1 MTLPPA
7 PFADTAMTASN
18 ASGGVEGARPSRSVA
33 APLVPDRG
41 AAGASPAHLSAAGV
55 DRRAVSH
62 RQQLCRRSRA
72 GAAAAPTNRLLP

>member
-7 PFADTAMTASN
+7 PFAGMATMASN
-18 ASGGVEGARPSRSVA
+18 ASEGVKGARPTRSVA
-33 APLVPDRG
+33 MLVPDRD
-41 AAGASPAHLSAAGV
+41 AAGASPAHLSAAAV

-62 RQQLCRRSRA
+62 GQQLCGPSPA